1 MLLPALAK
9 EKAQT
14 AELPCQHPP
23 VDAGVD
29 DVPGR
34 LSGQTSQQPRHQGDA
49 SQAPKLGE
57 QVSDLAIG
65 MSSRPSAMAVVSQ
78 ICLPQITLKIY
89 NGVDSKF
96 HRYEDA
102 WVLLEK

>member
-1 MLLPALAK
+1 
-9 EKAQT
+9 
-14 AELPCQHPP
+14 
-23 VDAGVD
+23 
-29 DVPGR
+29 
-34 LSGQTSQQPRHQGDA
+34 
-49 SQAPKLGE
+49 
-57 QVSDLAIG
+57 VSDLGIG

-78 ICLPQITLKIY
+78 ICLPKITLKIY